1 MAKQE
6 NHPMNFDPLSRSPE
20 WGSAGR
26 QIPERTAA
34 LIPMVIETTNR
45 GERAFDIYSRLLKD
59 RIIFIG
65 TPIDD
70 QVANVVMA
78 QLLFLASE
86 DPDKDINIYINSPGG
101 VVTAGLA
108 IYDTM
113 RYVSPRIST
122 VCMGLAASM
131 ATVLLAGGTK
141 GMRYALPNTRILI
154 HQPSGGFQGQA
165 TDIQIHAMEIL
176 RIRKTL
182 NEILSSHTGQSMEK
196 IERDTERDFFMSAQE
211 AKDYGIID
219 DIIVSTSRD
228 GQAAA
233 KDGRLEVA
241 SAARVEPRPEPE
253 REGPKISR

>member
-1 MAKQE
+1 
-6 NHPMNFDPLSRSPE
+6 MNPQRLSRQPE
-20 WGSAGR
+20 
-26 QIPERTAA
+26 A

-86 DPDKDINIYINSPGG
+86 DSDKDINIYINSPGG
-101 VVTAGLA
+101 VVTDGLA

-113 RYVSPRIST
+113 RYVSPRVST

-141 GMRYALPNTRILI
+141 GMRFALPNTRILI
-154 HQPSGGFQGQA
+154 HQPSGGIQGQA
-165 TDIQIHAMEIL
+165 TDIQIHAKEIL
-176 RIRKTL
+176 RMRQTL
-182 NEILSSHTGQSMEK
+182 NEMLARHTGQPIEK
-196 IERDTERDFFMSAQE
+196 IERDTERDFFLSAQE
-211 AKDYGIID
+211 AKEYGIID
-219 DIIVSTSRD
+219 DIIVTSSRD
-228 GQAAA
+228 GLTAA
-233 KDGRLEVA
+233 KDGRLEL
-241 SAARVEPRPEPE
+241 AAAGAGEPETRSEPE
-253 REGPKISR
+253 RKGPKASQ

>member
-1 MAKQE
+1 
-6 NHPMNFDPLSRSPE
+6 MNPERLSRQPE
-20 WGSAGR
+20 
-26 QIPERTAA
+26 A

-86 DPDKDINIYINSPGG
+86 DPAKDINIYINSPGG
-101 VVTAGLA
+101 VVTDGLA

-113 RYVSPRIST
+113 RYVSPRVST

-131 ATVLLAGGTK
+131 ATVLLAGGTT
-141 GMRYALPNTRILI
+141 GLRFALPNTRILI
-154 HQPSGGFQGQA
+154 HQPSGGIQGQA
-165 TDIQIHAMEIL
+165 TDIQIHAKEIL
-176 RIRKTL
+176 RMRQTL
-182 NEILSSHTGQSMEK
+182 NEMLAKHTGQPIEK

-211 AKDYGIID
+211 AKEYGIID
-219 DIIVSTSRD
+219 DIIVTSSRD
-228 GQAAA
+228 GRSAA
-233 KDGRLEVA
+233 KDGRLELA
-241 SAARVEPRPEPE
+241 SSGGGQPDPRLEPE
-253 REGPKISR
+253 REGSKTS

>member
-1 MAKQE
+1 M
-6 NHPMNFDPLSRSPE
+6 NHERLSRQPE
-20 WGSAGR
+20 
-26 QIPERTAA
+26 A

-86 DPDKDINIYINSPGG
+86 DPDKDISIYINSPGG
-101 VVTAGLA
+101 VVTDGLA

-113 RYVSPRIST
+113 RYVSPRVST

-131 ATVLLAGGTK
+131 ATVVLAGGTK
-141 GMRYALPNTRILI
+141 GLRFALPNTRVLI
-154 HQPSGGFQGQA
+154 HQPSGGIQGQA
-165 TDIQIHAMEIL
+165 TDIQIHAKEML
-176 RIRKTL
+176 RMRQTL
-182 NEILSSHTGQSMEK
+182 NEMLAKHTGQPIEK

-211 AKDYGIID
+211 AKEYGIID
-219 DIIVSTSRD
+219 DIIVTASRD
-228 GQAAA
+228 GRSAA
-233 KDGRLEVA
+233 KDGRLELV
-241 SAARVEPRPEPE
+241 SAGGGKPEPRPEPE
-253 REGPKISR
+253 REGPKTSP

>member
-1 MAKQE
+1 
-6 NHPMNFDPLSRSPE
+6 
-20 WGSAGR
+20 
-26 QIPERTAA
+26 
-34 LIPMVIETTNR
+34 MVIETTNR

-113 RYVSPRIST
+113 RYVSPRVST

-141 GMRYALPNTRILI
+141 GMRFALPNTRILI

-165 TDIQIHAMEIL
+165 SDIQIHAQEIL

-182 NEILSSHTGQSMEK
+182 NDILSSHTGQPIEK
-196 IERDTERDFFMSAQE
+196 IERDTERDFFMSAEE
-211 AKDYGIID
+211 AKQYGIID
-219 DIIVSTSRD
+219 DIIVSTGRD
-228 GQAAA
+228 ADGSVA
-233 KDGRLEVA
+233 KDGRLELS
-241 SAARVEPRPEPE
+241 SAGVGMRPEPKMDPE
-253 REGPKISR
+253 REGPKTSR

>member
-1 MAKQE
+1 
-6 NHPMNFDPLSRSPE
+6 MNPERLSRQPE
-20 WGSAGR
+20 V
-26 QIPERTAA
+26 

-86 DPDKDINIYINSPGG
+86 DPGKDINIYINSPGG

-113 RYVSPRIST
+113 RYVSPRVST

-131 ATVLLAGGTK
+131 ATVLLAGGAK
-141 GMRYALPNTRILI
+141 GMRFALPNTRILI
-154 HQPSGGFQGQA
+154 HQPSGGFEGQA
-165 TDIQIHAMEIL
+165 TDIQIHAREIL
-176 RIRKTL
+176 RMRQTL
-182 NEILSSHTGQSMEK
+182 NEMLATDTGQPIEK
-196 IERDTERDFFMSAQE
+196 IERDTERDFFMSAPE
-211 AKDYGIID
+211 AKEYGIID
-219 DIIVSTSRD
+219 DIIVSASTAGRP
-228 GQAAA
+228 AA
-233 KDGRLEVA
+233 KDGRLELVA
-241 SAARVEPRPEPE
+241 AGDGKPEPGPEPE
-253 REGPKISR
+253 REGPKTSS